1 MDKLIHT
8 LKLIAGALIIFGV
21 SACSQPTGLVN
32 VAMSPTEDR
41 SFKTLRSDAEI
52 SLRINEALL
61 SPKYQDLYGDVSSD
75 VYEGVV
81 LITGTLK
88 YSANKE
94 RVTKLMR
101 AIKGVKKIIN
111 ELQITDD
118 HRVSAM
124 ANDLWLE
131 TNLKVQLLGT
141 KGIRSMNY
149 RWRSVKG
156 AVYLI
161 GTARSQ
167 LELNTVLNVI
177 RTTKGVIRVIN
188 HAWIRQPK
196 T

>member
-1 MDKLIHT
+1 
-8 LKLIAGALIIFGV
+8 
-21 SACSQPTGLVN
+21 
-32 VAMSPTEDR
+32 
-41 SFKTLRSDAEI
+41 
-52 SLRINEALL
+52 
-61 SPKYQDLYGDVSSD
+61 
-75 VYEGVV
+75 
-81 LITGTLK
+81 
-88 YSANKE
+88 
-94 RVTKLMR
+94 MR

-177 RTTKGVIRVIN
+177 RTTKGVIRLIN

>member
-1 MDKLIHT
+1 
-8 LKLIAGALIIFGV
+8 
-21 SACSQPTGLVN
+21 
-32 VAMSPTEDR
+32 MSPTEDR
-41 SFKTLRSDAEI
+41 PFKTLRSDAAI

-61 SPKYQDLYGDVSSD
+61 SSRYQDLYGDVSSD

-88 YSANKE
+88 YSENKK

-118 HRVSAM
+118 HSVWAM

-156 AVYLI
+156 SVYLI
-161 GTARSQ
+161 GVARSQ
-167 LELNTVLNVI
+167 RELNTVLNVI
-177 RTTKGVIRVIN
+177 RTTKGVVRVIN